1 MVVVPVN
8 QLTIL
13 PEQPEVF
20 FLTMIQ
26 LTVLKIS
33 VSEFSWEVSIGGTTS
48 THLLQIHTFPNLYF
62 SFSQANQ
69 MVVNHR
75 I

>member
-1 MVVVPVN
+1 MELQETMVVPMN

-13 PEQPEVF
+13 PEQPEVV

-33 VSEFSWEVSIGGTTS
+33 VSEFSWEVSIHYRRY
-48 THLLQIHTFPNLYF
+48 HLLQIHTFPPP
-62 SFSQANQ
+62 
-69 MVVNHR
+69 R
-75 I
+75 